1 MSMSRASLSLRAA
14 PALLAFVALML
25 SSTGCAILNFG
36 EVGHEG
42 GDATLG
48 QAAAMAADTSKAGA
62 SKKERPLDVG
72 YTTPPETE
80 VSAGIEGSSYAEPVA
95 PGPPVQKAP
104 PDPFQRPVFGLFMSL
119 GSFGGDSYDGYGNA
133 GLSIG
138 GYAQERLR
146 LDLFARAGGV
156 DFKGQSLQGQAFENT
171 VDLQIEL
178 MARYELTKGW
188 TFLSLYPVAG
198 FGTGTMFWDYASPVP
213 VTEDGVVRYVK
224 DDHINH
230 FYGYLG
236 VGFAALRMR
245 HMLLDVIVTGGGRLY
260 DTKTYN
266 GFSNDLLPDVGF
278 AQVQFGLAFR

>member
-1 MSMSRASLSLRAA
+1 MSTSRASLMLRAA
-14 PALLAFVALML
+14 PALLAVVVIL
-25 SSTGCAILNFG
+25 SNTGCAILNFG

-48 QAAAMAADTSKAGA
+48 QAAAMAADTSK
-62 SKKERPLDVG
+62 KERPLDVG

-80 VSAGIEGSSYAEPVA
+80 VSAGIEGSSYAEPLE

-104 PDPFQRPVFGLFMSL
+104 PDPFQRPVFGLSMSY
-119 GSFGGDSYDGYGNA
+119 GSFGGDSYDGFGNG

-138 GYAQERLR
+138 GYVQERFR
-146 LDLFARAGGV
+146 LDLIARAGGV
-156 DFKGQSLQGQAFENT
+156 NFKGQSLQGRAFENT
-171 VDLQIEL
+171 VDFQIEL

-213 VTEDGVVRYVK
+213 VTEDGVVRYVN

-230 FYGYLG
+230 FYGYAG

-245 HMLLDVIVTGGGRLY
+245 HLLLDVIGTGGARLY
-260 DTKTYN
+260 DVHTYN

-278 AQVQFGLAFR
+278 VQVQFGLAFR

>member
-1 MSMSRASLSLRAA
+1 MPGCRSFPAPFAA
-14 PALLAFVALML
+14 VALAAL
-25 SSTGCAILNFG
+25 AIATSSCAILNFG

-48 QAAAMAADTSKAGA
+48 QAAAMAADS
-62 SKKERPLDVG
+62 SRKERPLDVG
-72 YTTPPETE
+72 YTTPPETD
-80 VSAGIEGSSYAEPVA
+80 VSVDVAGSSYAEPME
-95 PGPPVQKAP
+95 PGPSHEKAP
-104 PDPFQRPVFGLFMSL
+104 PDPFQRPVFGAFLSF
-119 GSFGGDSYDGYGNA
+119 GTFGGDSYDGFGN
-133 GLSIG
+133 GGISFG

-146 LDLFARAGGV
+146 IDIFLRAGGV
-156 DFKGQSLQGQAFENT
+156 DFKGQSLQGKAFENT
-171 VDLQIEL
+171 VDFQAEL

-213 VTEDGVVRYVK
+213 VTEDGVVRYVN

-245 HMLLDVIVTGGGRLY
+245 HLLLDVIVTGGGRLY
-260 DTKTYN
+260 DVHTYN
-266 GFSNDLLPDVGF
+266 GFSNDLLPDVGY

>member
-1 MSMSRASLSLRAA
+1 MPSCRASLAPLAA
-14 PALLAFVALML
+14 VALATL
-25 SSTGCAILNFG
+25 AIATSSCAILNFG

-48 QAAAMAADTSKAGA
+48 QAAAMAADS
-62 SKKERPLDVG
+62 SKKDRPLDVG

-80 VSAGIEGSSYAEPVA
+80 GSVEVAGSAYAEPVE
-95 PGPPVQKAP
+95 PGPKSPKAP
-104 PDPFQRPVFGLFMSL
+104 PDPFQRPVFGVFMSL
-119 GSFGGDSYDGYGNA
+119 GSFGGDSYDGFGN
-133 GLSIG
+133 GGISFG

-146 LDLFARAGGV
+146 IDVFLRAGGV
-156 DFKGQSLQGQAFENT
+156 NFKGQSLQGQAFENT
-171 VDLQIEL
+171 VDLQAEL

-198 FGTGTMFWDYASPVP
+198 FGTGTLFWDYASPVP

-245 HMLLDVIVTGGGRLY
+245 HLLLDVIATGGGRLY
-260 DTKTYN
+260 DVHTFN

-278 AQVQFGLAFR
+278 AQVQLGLAFR